1 MKKSILCLLLL
12 APTMLVLGTV
22 SHAQDKALKK
32 IRWGVTSL
40 SASQWIPWIAK
51 EAKIYDKHGL
61 DVQLVLLRGSGQTS
75 AALLGGSIF
84 AAPVVLPTLMLADLS
99 GATVARRC
107 RRSSRCVASLEALP
121 ALTV

>member
-1 MKKSILCLLLL
+1 LLVSAFSSIIPG
-12 APTMLVLGTV
+12 AN
-22 SHAQDKALKK
+22 AQDKPLKK
-32 IRWGVTSL
+32 INWGVTSL
-40 SASQWIPWIAK
+40 SAGNWIPWIAK

-99 GATVARRC
+99 GADLINVALLFRREQQAY
-107 RRSSRCVASLEALP
+107 RQAGD
-121 ALTV
+121 